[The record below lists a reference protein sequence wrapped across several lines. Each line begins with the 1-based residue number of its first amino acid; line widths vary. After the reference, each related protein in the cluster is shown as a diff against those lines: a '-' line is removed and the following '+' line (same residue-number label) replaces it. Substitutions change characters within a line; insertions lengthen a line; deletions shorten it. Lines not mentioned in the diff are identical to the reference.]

1 MCDMAAQYLDI
12 GQDGESNPEHD
23 NLIAHLRG
31 VRHVVINSEHGGFGI
46 SRAAELA
53 YLERT
58 GTPYTFQDRED
69 RAATLSKGQYI
80 MVGRAYWNSR
90 ALERDDPVLVG
101 IVREM
106 GAAAN
111 GDFASLRIVEL
122 PADVD
127 WTIEEYD
134 GREWV
139 AERHR
144 TWS

>member
-1 MCDMAAQYLDI
+1 MAAQYLDI
-12 GQDGESNPEHD
+12 GLDSESNPEHD

-31 VRHVVINSEHGGFGI
+31 VRHVVINSEHGGFSI
-46 SRAAELA
+46 SRVAELA

-58 GTPYTFQDRED
+58 GTPHTFQDRED

-80 MVGRAYWNSR
+80 MVNDQYWDGRTIK
-90 ALERDDPVLVG
+90 RDDPVLVD

-106 GAAAN
+106 REAAN
-111 GDFASLRIVEL
+111 GDFASLRVVEL

-127 WTIEEYD
+127 WIIEEYD
-134 GREWV
+134 GQEWV

>member
-1 MCDMAAQYLDI
+1 MAAQYLDI
-12 GQDGESNPEHD
+12 GLDGESNPEHD

-31 VRHVVINSEHGGFGI
+31 VRRVVINSEHGGFSI
-46 SRAAELA
+46 SRTAELA

-80 MVGRAYWNSR
+80 MVNDQYWDGRTIK
-90 ALERDDPVLVG
+90 RDDPVLVD

-106 GAAAN
+106 GETAN

-144 TWS
+144 TWA